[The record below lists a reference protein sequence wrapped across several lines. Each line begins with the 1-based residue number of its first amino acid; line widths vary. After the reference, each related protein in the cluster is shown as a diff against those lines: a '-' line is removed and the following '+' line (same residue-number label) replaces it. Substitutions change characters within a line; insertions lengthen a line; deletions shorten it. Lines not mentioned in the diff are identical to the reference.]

1 MMMIKKY
8 KWIMLT
14 MPVLLAAALT
24 LIFAACGGGGSTSG
38 DIAKMLE
45 DGIIEKTDLSFSPL
59 DELSLPQ
66 VDISIPLITLPDISM
81 DLDVEFS
88 DMMP

>member
-1 MMMIKKY
+1 MTTLKKY

-14 MPVLLAAALT
+14 VPALMAAAVMIL
-24 LIFAACGGGGSTSG
+24 FAACGGGGSTSD

-45 DGIIEKTDLSFSPL
+45 DGIIEETDLSFSPL

-66 VDISIPLITLPDISM
+66 IDIDIPLITLPSISM
-81 DLDVEFS
+81 DLDVDFS
-88 DMMP
+88 GMMP